1 METGLGTEAAANED
15 AGTVRRPL
23 LPEGAWRTGPCL
35 GKGSGASVWLVEHIG
50 EGQSYALKIPH
61 ASSTLRDDYELR
73 RELTI
78 LSRYHHENLLGVH
91 GIVAAADG
99 PGLLLEYAPGGSL
112 SRLVAAR
119 GSLTPGEAVTV
130 LVGVGRAL
138 QALHDQG
145 AVHGRLTPGN
155 VLFTANG
162 KPLLADFGTG
172 AILTQAHAL
181 GAGDT
186 GSCTAGPSPSSP
198 DDGPSEDVY
207 ALGAL
212 GWFMLTGRPLV
223 PGLRPPLGVLVPD
236 APAVL
241 RDLLDSALRE
251 DPALRPGAGEFAA
264 EVLGAWEP
272 EPMDLLAAGLRR
284 PGAGTPVS
292 LRAGSGRRRRQKR
305 GRKPRSAGT
314 GPDPARRRVAEG
326 GHGKARM
333 VIATLLVSATAGLGA
348 VAVLAPEVLY
358 PRQHAFV
365 PASGDTVEG
374 PALPGR
380 SEPADGPPPGSGGT
394 AGTGEPSAEEEAA
407 LAAEDPLTAVRVLSA
422 LRARAFEQGS
432 TELLAWVNRE
442 GSAAQAADHAQ
453 LSRLEERG
461 ERLAGFGVDV
471 LHASAAERG
480 GQGDAPGDAARIHVS
495 AQLSGWRQIRA
506 DGTEAA
512 PAGSPVRQDVVL
524 ELVRVEGQWRIA
536 AVLPAA
542 ASLDLRGEAER

>member
-186 GSCTAGPSPSSP
+186 GSCTARPSPSSP

-284 PGAGTPVS
+284 SGAGTPVS
-292 LRAGSGRRRRQKR
+292 LRAGSGRRRREKR
-305 GRKPRSAGT
+305 GRKLRSAET
-314 GPDPARRRVAEG
+314 GPDRARQRVAEG

-374 PALPGR
+374 SALPGR
-380 SEPADGPPPGSGGT
+380 SDAADERPGSGEA
-394 AGTGEPSAEEEAA
+394 AGTGELSAEEQAA

-432 TELLAWVNRE
+432 TELLAWVNQE
-442 GSAAQAADHAQ
+442 GSAAQAADQAQ
-453 LSRLEERG
+453 LARLEERG
-461 ERLAGFGVDV
+461 ERLAGFGVEV
-471 LHASAAERG
+471 LQASAAERDGPG
-480 GQGDAPGDAARIHVS
+480 GPPAGAARIHVS
-495 AQLSGWRQIRA
+495 AQLSGWQQVRA

-512 PAGSPVRQDVVL
+512 PAGSPVRQDVLL
-524 ELVRVEGQWRIA
+524 EMVRVEGQWRIA

-542 ASLDLRGEAER
+542 ASLDRRGEAER

>member
-1 METGLGTEAAANED
+1 METGPGTEADAFED
-15 AGTVRRPL
+15 AGTVRPPL
-23 LPEGAWRTGPCL
+23 LPEEAWRTGPCL
-35 GKGSGASVWLVEHIG
+35 GTGSGASVWLVEHIG

-61 ASSTLRDDYELR
+61 AGSTLRDDYELR

-112 SRLVAAR
+112 ARVVAAR
-119 GSLTPGEAVTV
+119 GALTPGQAVTV

-138 QALHDQG
+138 QALHDEG

-162 KPLLADFGTG
+162 KPLLADFGAG
-172 AILTQAHAL
+172 VILPPAHGL
-181 GAGDT
+181 KAGDP
-186 GSCTAGPSPSSP
+186 GSCTAGVSTSVPGH
-198 DDGPSEDVY
+198 GPSEDVY

-223 PGLRPPLGVLVPD
+223 PGLRPPLGVLVPE

-264 EVLGAWEP
+264 EVLGAWDP
-272 EPMDLLAAGLRR
+272 EPMDLLTAGLRR
-284 PGAGTPVS
+284 PGAGASVS
-292 LRAGSGRRRRQKR
+292 LRAGSGRRRRQKQ

-314 GPDPARRRVAEG
+314 GPARRRVAEG

-374 PALPGR
+374 SALPGR
-380 SEPADGPPPGSGGT
+380 SDAADERPGSGEA
-394 AGTGEPSAEEEAA
+394 AGTGEPSAEEQAA

-432 TELLAWVNRE
+432 TELLAWVNQE
-442 GSAAQAADHAQ
+442 GSAAQAADQAQ
-453 LSRLEERG
+453 LARLEERG
-461 ERLAGFGVDV
+461 ERLAGFGVEV
-471 LHASAAERG
+471 LQASAAERDGPG
-480 GQGDAPGDAARIHVS
+480 GPPAGAARIHVS
-495 AQLSGWRQIRA
+495 AQLSGWQQVRA

-512 PAGSPVRQDVVL
+512 PAGSPVRQDVLL
-524 ELVRVEGQWRIA
+524 EMVRVEGQWRIA

-542 ASLDLRGEAER
+542 ASLDRRGEAER